1 MPQSIKPLAIHEKK
15 KCFSRNVCASSA
27 VHAAFVI
34 SAVSDENKA
43 IACLIKE
50 AQPLELSKQSHH
62 RNRQNV
68 KYSQGTCH

>member
-43 IACLIKE
+43 MLYK
-50 AQPLELSKQSHH
+50 
-62 RNRQNV
+62 R
-68 KYSQGTCH
+68 GTAS

>member
-1 MPQSIKPLAIHEKK
+1 MPQSMKLLAIHEKK

-43 IACLIKE
+43 MLYKRE
-50 AQPLELSKQSHH
+50 LPLPL
-62 RNRQNV
+62 
-68 KYSQGTCH
+68 G